1 MSDETFALSAERT
14 LEQILGQLEGNAP
27 EVEADLV
34 DSVLTLELPD
44 SSTIVLNRQEAV
56 EQIWLACSDGPARFQ
71 HTDRGWRDT
80 QTDQELGEV
89 LGTLIGRR
97 LGRTLQIRL

>member
-1 MSDETFALSAERT
+1 MSDETFALSVERT
-14 LEQILGQLEGNAP
+14 LEQILGQLEENAP

-44 SSTIVLNRQEAV
+44 SSTIILNRQEAV
-56 EQIWLACSDGPARFQ
+56 EQIWLACSDGPARF
-71 HTDRGWRDT
+71 HHMDRGWRDT